1 MDKFSY
7 IYPQIENET
16 QILYG
21 LNVKTPPQIVTSQSA
36 LMTEVRDTVTQNV
49 GEIEYKYQTIDYNN
63 CSNILCEPLNDVSA
77 GGKEIQTHYVQN
89 YQHVQILEQIPQS
102 SNSLQ
107 HTHIIQNFDGMTTLQ
122 DAGEQNK
129 HSFEVY
135 IQPPDDIFNGNE
147 VKILEIDQLKEVG
160 LQRSY
165 AVQPDPIIHYTE
177 YSQPIKKR
185 RRIVQINDDES
196 DEDPVRDEILKS
208 ISPQP
213 PEEPPIGQES
223 ENEKPKPR
231 SKKFI
236 TKILK
241 ERQARALLQN
251 AVIIPAV
258 DMKRKKKRILVSDDE
273 DDDIGTDL
281 NDIGLTGNMQTDE
294 LLHRQ
299 NIIIVAENSIDTQ
312 NQGISL
318 NHIEKIVPIENSILP
333 QGGNYIFIQNENNEE
348 NSVNISKITNTPQYF
363 INVEGGLH
371 PQETYNVEYTIDN
384 QNYTIKAE
392 NFTLKTENSEQ
403 AMAHIQIGDILTSEG
418 QITKSDH
425 DMMFN
430 EDYMNMPQE
439 EETEQE
445 NNQARDSG
453 NSTDSMSANVVQSI
467 PE

>member
-7 IYPQIENET
+7 IYPQIENES

-21 LNVKTPPQIVTSQSA
+21 INVKAPQIVTSQSA

-49 GEIEYKYQTIDYNN
+49 GDIEYKYQTIDYNN

-77 GGKEIQTHYVQN
+77 GSKEIQTHYVQN

-122 DAGEQNK
+122 EAGEQNK

-160 LQRSY
+160 LQRTY
-165 AVQPDPIIHYTE
+165 EIQPNPIIHYTE

-213 PEEPPIGQES
+213 PEEPSIVQES
-223 ENEKPKPR
+223 ENERPKHK
-231 SKKFI
+231 SKKVI
-236 TKILK
+236 QKILK
-241 ERQARALLQN
+241 DRQARALLQN
-251 AVIIPAV
+251 SVIIPSALE
-258 DMKRKKKRILVSDDE
+258 MKRRKKRILVSDDD

-281 NDIGLTGNMQTDE
+281 NDIGLTGNIQNNE
-294 LLHRQ
+294 LIQRQ
-299 NIIIVAENSIDTQ
+299 NIILVAENSIDTQ
-312 NQGISL
+312 SQ
-318 NHIEKIVPIENSILP
+318 VPLENSILQ
-333 QGGNYIFIQNENNEE
+333 QGGSYLFIQNENNDE
-348 NSVNISKITNTPQYF
+348 NSVDITKITNTPQYF

-371 PQETYNVEYTIDN
+371 SQETYNVAYTIDN

-403 AMAHIQIGDILTSEG
+403 AMAQIQIGDILTTDG

-430 EDYMNMPQE
+430 EEYMNMPQE

>member
-7 IYPQIENET
+7 IYPQIENES

-21 LNVKTPPQIVTSQSA
+21 LNVKTPQSA

-49 GEIEYKYQTIDYNN
+49 GDMEYKYQTIDYNN
-63 CSNILCEPLNDVSA
+63 CSNILCEPLNDVPA
-77 GGKEIQTHYVQN
+77 GSKEIQTHYVQN
-89 YQHVQILEQIPQS
+89 YQHIQILEQIPQS
-102 SNSLQ
+102 SNAIH
-107 HTHIIQNFDGMTTLQ
+107 HTHIIQNFDGIATLE
-122 DAGEQNK
+122 ARESNK

-135 IQPPDDIFNGNE
+135 IQPPDNIFDANE
-147 VKILEIDQLKEVG
+147 VKVLEIDQLKDVD

-165 AVQPDPIIHYTE
+165 AMQPDPIIHYTE

-213 PEEPPIGQES
+213 PEEHQLPIGQES
-223 ENEKPKPR
+223 ENETPKPK
-231 SKKFI
+231 SKKVI

-241 ERQARALLQN
+241 ERQARALLQS

-258 DMKRKKKRILVSDDE
+258 DIKRKKKRVLVSDDD
-273 DDDIGTDL
+273 DDDICKDL
-281 NDIGLTGNMQTDE
+281 NDIGLAGNIQNNE

-299 NIIIVAENSIDTQ
+299 NIILVTENSIDTQ
-312 NQGISL
+312 RQ
-318 NHIEKIVPIENSILP
+318 NHIEKIVPIENTILP
-333 QGGNYIFIQNENNEE
+333 QGTNYVFVQNENNEG
-348 NSVNISKITNTPQYF
+348 NSVNISKITPQYF
-363 INVEGGLH
+363 INVESELH
-371 PQETYNVEYTIDN
+371 PQESYNVEYTIDN
-384 QNYTIKAE
+384 QNYTIKAD
-392 NFTLKTENSEQ
+392 NFTLKTENAEQ
-403 AMAHIQIGDILTSEG
+403 TLAQIQIGDILTSEG
-418 QITKSDH
+418 QITKSVH
-425 DMMFN
+425 HMMFN
-430 EDYMNMPQE
+430 EEYMNIQQV